1 MRYRLVVMVALVAA
15 FALATWA
22 GGWWTVPIVAFVAGT
37 RERSGGAR
45 PLAIA
50 IAAAV
55 AWGVLLIGS
64 STSAAFATLMRELAG
79 IMALPRVA
87 ILLLAL
93 VFPALL
99 AWSAAAL
106 AGELFGR
113 ERGTALGAGGVPL
126 AVPEA
131 RDVESPGK
139 QVAAKV

>member
-22 GGWWTVPIVAFVAGT
+22 GGWWTVPIVALVAGT

-45 PLAIA
+45 PSAIG

-55 AWGVLLIGS
+55 AWGVLLIVS
-64 STSAAFATLMRELAG
+64 STTTAFSTLVHELAG
-79 IMALPRVA
+79 IMALPGAA
-87 ILLLAL
+87 IVLLTL

-106 AGELFGR
+106 GGALFGR
-113 ERGTALGAGGVPL
+113 ERAPERSAGAGAATAPAGTLGESHAEP
-126 AVPEA
+126 AV
-131 RDVESPGK
+131 RH
-139 QVAAKV
+139 